1 MLEDSLWT
9 NIFKKRDGE
18 KEDILTVLKRIPLF
32 QDLSRKEL
40 RQLERILHQRTYK
53 AGETIFNEGDPGVG
67 MYIIEEGEVQIAL
80 GKDRRVLAVLSKG
93 DFFGE
98 MALLLEAPRTASAL
112 ASKPSVL
119 YGFFQPDL
127 FSILET
133 YPRTGNKILLR
144 LSQMIAERLRRS
156 NLENR
161 ELREK
166 LQKLTEKG
174 K

>member
-1 MLEDSLWT
+1 MLEDSVWT
-9 NIFKKRDGE
+9 NIFRKKEGE
-18 KEDILTVLKRIPLF
+18 KEDILSVLKRIPLF
-32 QDLSRKEL
+32 QDLSKKEL
-40 RQLERILHQRTYK
+40 RQLERILHQRTYRE
-53 AGETIFNEGDPGVG
+53 GEVVFNEGDPGVG
-67 MYIIEEGEVQIAL
+67 MYIIEEGEVRITL
-80 GKDRRVLAVLSKG
+80 GRDQRVLAVLSKG

-98 MALLLEAPRTASAL
+98 MALLLEAPRTASAI
-112 ASKPSVL
+112 ASKPSIL

-156 NLENR
+156 NIENR

-166 LQKLTEKG
+166 LQSLSEKG

>member
-1 MLEDSLWT
+1 MLEDSVWT
-9 NIFKKRDGE
+9 NIFRKKEGE
-18 KEDILTVLKRIPLF
+18 QEDILTVLKRIPLF
-32 QDLSRKEL
+32 QDLSKKEL
-40 RQLERILHQRTYK
+40 RQLERILHQRTYR
-53 AGETIFNEGDPGVG
+53 AGEVVFNEGDPGVG
-67 MYIIEEGEVQIAL
+67 MYIIEEGEVRITL
-80 GKDRRVLAVLSKG
+80 GKDQRVLAVLSKG

-98 MALLLEAPRTASAL
+98 MALLLEAPRTASAV
-112 ASKPSVL
+112 ASKPSIL

-156 NLENR
+156 NIENR

-166 LQKLTEKG
+166 LQSIAEKG

>member
-1 MLEDSLWT
+1 MLEDSVWT
-9 NIFKKRDGE
+9 NIFRKKEGE
-18 KEDILTVLKRIPLF
+18 KEDILSVLKRIPLF
-32 QDLSRKEL
+32 QDLSKKEL
-40 RQLERILHQRTYK
+40 RQLERILHQRTYR
-53 AGETIFNEGDPGVG
+53 AGEVVFNEGDPGVG
-67 MYIIEEGEVQIAL
+67 MYIIEEGEVRITL
-80 GKDRRVLAVLSKG
+80 GKDQRVLAVLSKG

-98 MALLLEAPRTASAL
+98 MALLLEASRTASAI
-112 ASKPSVL
+112 ASKSSIL

-156 NLENR
+156 NIENR

-166 LQKLTEKG
+166 LQSLSEKG

>member
-1 MLEDSLWT
+1 MFEDSVWA
-9 NIFKKRDGE
+9 NIFRKKEGE
-18 KEDILTVLKRIPLF
+18 KEDILTVLKHIPLF
-32 QDLSRKEL
+32 QDLSKKEL

-53 AGETIFNEGDPGVG
+53 QGEVVFNEGEPGVG
-67 MYIIEEGEVQIAL
+67 MYIIEDGEVQITI

-98 MALLLEAPRTASAL
+98 MALLLEAPRTASAI
-112 ASKPSVL
+112 ASKASIL

-156 NLENR
+156 NIENR

-166 LQKLTEKG
+166 LQALEAKG

>member
-9 NIFKKRDGE
+9 NIFRKRDGE

-40 RQLERILHQRTYK
+40 RQLERILHQRTYRK
-53 AGETIFNEGDPGVG
+53 DEVIFNEGEPGVG
-67 MYIIEEGEVQIAL
+67 MYIIESGEVRITL
-80 GKDRRVLAVLSKG
+80 GEDKRLLAVLSKG

-98 MALLLEAPRTASAL
+98 MALLLEAPRTASAI

-127 FSILET
+127 FNILET

-144 LSQMIAERLRRS
+144 LSQMIAERLRHS

-161 ELREK
+161 ELRQK
-166 LQKLTEKG
+166 LQQLQEREK
-174 K
+174 

>member
-1 MLEDSLWT
+1 MLEDSVWT
-9 NIFKKRDGE
+9 NIFRKKEGE
-18 KEDILTVLKRIPLF
+18 KEDILSVLKRIPLF
-32 QDLSRKEL
+32 QDLSKKEL
-40 RQLERILHQRTYK
+40 RQLERILHQRTYR
-53 AGETIFNEGDPGVG
+53 AGEVVFNEGDPGVG
-67 MYIIEEGEVQIAL
+67 MYIIEEGEVRITL
-80 GKDRRVLAVLSKG
+80 GRDQRVLAVLSKG

-98 MALLLEAPRTASAL
+98 MALLLEAPRTASAI
-112 ASKPSVL
+112 ASKPSIL

-156 NLENR
+156 NIENR

-166 LQKLTEKG
+166 LQSLSEKG

>member
-1 MLEDSLWT
+1 MLEDSVWT
-9 NIFKKRDGE
+9 NIFRKKEGE
-18 KEDILTVLKRIPLF
+18 KEDILSVLKRIPLF
-32 QDLSRKEL
+32 QDLSKKEL
-40 RQLERILHQRTYK
+40 RQLERILHQRTYR
-53 AGETIFNEGDPGVG
+53 AGEVVFNEGDPGVG
-67 MYIIEEGEVQIAL
+67 MYIIEEGEVRITL
-80 GKDRRVLAVLSKG
+80 GKDQRVLAVLSKG

-98 MALLLEAPRTASAL
+98 MALLLEAPRTASAI
-112 ASKPSVL
+112 ASKPSIL

-156 NLENR
+156 NIENR

-166 LQKLTEKG
+166 LQSLAEKG
-174 K
+174 E

>member
-1 MLEDSLWT
+1 MLEDSVWT
-9 NIFKKRDGE
+9 NIFRKKEGE

-32 QDLSRKEL
+32 QDLSKKEL

-53 AGETIFNEGDPGVG
+53 ADEVIFNEGEPGVG
-67 MYIIEEGEVQIAL
+67 MYIIEEGEVRITL

-98 MALLLEAPRTASAL
+98 MALLLEAPRTASAI

-156 NLENR
+156 NIENR

-166 LQKLTEKG
+166 LQSLSEKAR
-174 K
+174 